1 MRFAKIAAAMVAM
14 AVCGVVNANP
24 LYFQGSALTANLPT
38 AVGGSFVLSNLAY
51 TASAGQNAAV
61 NSAVF
66 ALSMAGAPTANF
78 TDIKGGLGAS
88 KNRLRVQ
95 NLNTLLVN
103 VNWSGDVG
111 ATIGTSTSELN
122 LTIVSTKN
130 IASNVASQANID
142 FLIANAN
149 SITGA
154 FFANGQGSLPD
165 TDFELVGTLNAVPEP
180 STWGLLAGIGMVV
193 GRRYLRR
200 RNTADSKA

>member
-1 MRFAKIAAAMVAM
+1 MRFAKIAAVMVAM

-24 LYFQGSALTANLPT
+24 LYFQGSATTANLPT
-38 AVGGSFVLSNLAY
+38 AVSGSFVLSNLAY
-51 TASAGQNAAV
+51 TASTGAIAAV
-61 NSAVF
+61 NSASF
-66 ALSMAGAPTANF
+66 ALSMAGSSTANF

-103 VNWSGDVG
+103 VHWAGD
-111 ATIGTSTSELN
+111 TNNSIGTATSELD

-130 IASNVASQANID
+130 VAANVASQANID

-149 SITGA
+149 SITGN

-200 RNTADSKA
+200 RNTADSKE